1 MIDANSMPQS
11 VAVFGGGSEIAGE
24 IVKLLVEKRCEHVV
38 LCGPNFQSMEHVRS
52 QIQSTSS
59 AQVDLVHFDLSQ
71 IDDIEKVVN
80 NVFSEHG
87 PIDCSIVAGGV
98 LGDQSSDES
107 SPAQVARVATIN
119 YVGPAATLTA
129 VRNKYLD
136 QGYGQIIVLSSVAGE
151 RVRRSNFIYGSSK
164 AALDG
169 FALSLGESL
178 LNKGIYTLVVRPGFV
193 STKMTEGLKK
203 APLSQSPAQVAKDVL
218 RAIEEQKE
226 LIWTPVA
233 MRHVMMVYRH
243 LPRKIARRVPF

>member
-24 IVKLLVEKRCEHVV
+24 IVKLLAEKRCEHVV
-38 LCGPNFQSMEHVRS
+38 LCGPNFQSMEPIRS

-59 AQVDLVHFDLSQ
+59 AKVDLVHFDLSQ

-80 NVFSEHG
+80 NIFSEHG
-87 PIDCSIVAGGV
+87 PIDCSIIAGGI
-98 LGDQSSDES
+98 LGDQSNDES
-107 SPAQVARVATIN
+107 SPIQVAKVATVN
-119 YVGPAATLTA
+119 YVGPATALTA
-129 VRNKYLD
+129 IRNRYLD

-151 RVRRSNFIYGSSK
+151 RVRRSNYIYGASK

-178 LNKGIYTLVVRPGFV
+178 LDKGIYTLVVRPGFV

-203 APLSQSPAQVAKDVL
+203 APLSQSPVQVAKDVL
-218 RAIEEQKE
+218 KAIEEQKE
-226 LIWTPVA
+226 LIWTPPA
-233 MRHVMMVYRH
+233 MRYVMAIYRH